1 MSNGHIDKIIEMKAA
16 GVDAGYVYALRVAQ
30 PKLRDMD
37 PASFAGMKSIGVTP
51 DYARELA
58 AAGLRNLNAD
68 QLTEARAVGLT
79 GAYVR
84 GLAAAGIPLSLDDYV
99 QLHTV
104 GVPINYISEIRKSGY
119 SVADPDKIIQMWAI
133 GVRGRDL
140 KAVQPPHVP
149 RPPIVPDDPDGG

>member
-1 MSNGHIDKIIEMKAA
+1 M
-16 GVDAGYVYALRVAQ
+16 
-30 PKLRDMD
+30 
-37 PASFAGMKSIGVTP
+37 
-51 DYARELA
+51 
-58 AAGLRNLNAD
+58 
-68 QLTEARAVGLT
+68 T

-84 GLAAAGIPLSLDDYV
+84 GLAAAGIPLRLDDYV

-149 RPPIVPDDPDGG
+149 RPPMPPPNVEVPDDPDGG